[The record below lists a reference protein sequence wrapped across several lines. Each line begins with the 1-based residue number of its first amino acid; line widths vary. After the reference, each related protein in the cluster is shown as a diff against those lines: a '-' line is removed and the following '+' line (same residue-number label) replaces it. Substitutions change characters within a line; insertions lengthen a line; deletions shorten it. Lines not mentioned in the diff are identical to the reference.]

1 MDRQALLSKETLTVH
16 EAALLIASPG
26 LSAEAAEMQ
35 LSHAIDRGELAASIT
50 RWATEQW
57 DGERLEGNIDRARTR
72 LARCDLDRWLG
83 RSPD

>member
-1 MDRQALLSKETLTVH
+1 MDRQTLLSKETLTVH
-16 EAALLIASPG
+16 EAGLLIASPA
-26 LSAEAAEMQ
+26 LSAEAAEKQ
-35 LSHAIDRGELAASIT
+35 LSHAIDRGELPASIT

-72 LARCDLDRWLG
+72 LARRDLDHWLG